1 MKFSHFRE
9 KSPPY
14 ALDYTN
20 PINNINYETI
30 NNLKNKEILINN
42 ENAHL
47 LVEKNALEKN
57 LKKHSMFI
65 NALSWKK
72 FNSSKKKSVDSSNK
86 NKGLAFRPPLDNI
99 HPLVDNNRNIQ
110 NALCHGSKSTSLAET
125 KRNLDI
131 VRTSASSTAAGTGGE
146 ARKTSGLGISKT
158 QQLQQHGVPATTT
171 TTSTTLLTSQK
182 ISNISHSNSLN
193 NNTLEQ
199 PLKTTQTRR
208 DDNEEILKK
217 RQSTANKLE
226 PLTAKPGPKKTVIQ
240 VKVWPD

>member
-1 MKFSHFRE
+1 MRLETLTVSHFRE

-72 FNSSKKKSVDSSNK
+72 FNTSKKKSVDSSNK

-110 NALCHGSKSTSLAET
+110 NALCHGTKSTSLAET

-131 VRTSASSTAAGTGGE
+131 VRSSGATGTAGE
-146 ARKTSGLGISKT
+146 PRKNSNLVSSKT
-158 QQLQQHGVPATTT
+158 QPPTGS
-171 TTSTTLLTSQK
+171 STLISSQK
-182 ISNISHSNSLN
+182 VTNISHSNSLN

-199 PLKTTQTRR
+199 PLKTQTRPN
-208 DDNEEILKK
+208 DNDEIVKK
-217 RQSTANKLE
+217 RQSNANKLE
-226 PLTAKPGPKKTVIQ
+226 QLAAKPGPKKTVIQ
-240 VKVWPD
+240 VSLAWPASRLS

>member
-1 MKFSHFRE
+1 MFSHFRE

-47 LVEKNALEKN
+47 LVEKTALEKN

-72 FNSSKKKSVDSSNK
+72 FNTSKKKSVDSSNK

-110 NALCHGSKSTSLAET
+110 NALCHGTKSTSLAET

-131 VRTSASSTAAGTGGE
+131 VRSSGAAGTAGE
-146 ARKTSGLGISKT
+146 PRKNSNLVSSKIQPPPGSSTLIS
-158 QQLQQHGVPATTT
+158 
-171 TTSTTLLTSQK
+171 SQK
-182 ISNISHSNSLN
+182 VTNISHSNSLN

-199 PLKTTQTRR
+199 PLKTQTRPN
-208 DDNEEILKK
+208 DNDEIVKK
-217 RQSTANKLE
+217 RQSNANKLE
-226 PLTAKPGPKKTVIQ
+226 QLAAKPGPKKTVIQ
-240 VKVWPD
+240 VSPAWPASRLS